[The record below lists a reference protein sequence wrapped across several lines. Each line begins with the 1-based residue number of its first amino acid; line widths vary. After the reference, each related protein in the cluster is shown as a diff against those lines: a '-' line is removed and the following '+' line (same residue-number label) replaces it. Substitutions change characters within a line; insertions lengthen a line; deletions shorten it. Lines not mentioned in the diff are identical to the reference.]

1 MASRKISFI
10 GAGSS
15 VFTAQLVSDFL
26 ATEGRDGGT
35 FGLVDIDR
43 DRLDLSARVTRELVA
58 GSGKDWEG
66 RGFDRARRDAAW
78 AVTRLRSGTTKE

>member
-35 FGLVDIDR
+35 FGLVDITAIGVITADLNR
-43 DRLDLSARVTRELVA
+43 QAVAPPALPGAVRRWFLGSRPFARLIL
-58 GSGKDWEG
+58 
-66 RGFDRARRDAAW
+66 RRP
-78 AVTRLRSGTTKE
+78 R